1 MIKITIKTSLFC
13 GWFRER
19 ERVNRNILFSS
30 TIIPQDAISS
40 IQQQRNETKRRKKRN
55 KNIQTIQKRAT
66 TTKI

>member
-1 MIKITIKTSLFC
+1 MDDLE
-13 GWFRER
+13 RER